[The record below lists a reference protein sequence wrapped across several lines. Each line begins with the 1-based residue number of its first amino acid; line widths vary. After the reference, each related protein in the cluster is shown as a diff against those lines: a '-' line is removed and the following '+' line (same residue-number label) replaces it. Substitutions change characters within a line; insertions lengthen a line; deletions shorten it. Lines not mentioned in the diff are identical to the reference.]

1 MSPVFCCC
9 VVIFVLVCV
18 VVVAPFFSIVVC
30 VDMVFVGVGCVGG
43 AGVVVWSSFLFMS
56 FV

>member
-1 MSPVFCCC
+1 MSPVYCCC